1 MNIDGAITVCV
12 AANPYLDSAEALLGE
27 LLEKTAH
34 PLESCDAFAFGAGPG
49 RFSGLRLACGMI
61 QGFAYAFKTSRLL
74 QRRPWRLWRRLTMVP
89 KKTKRLRHCRR
100 IVSIF
105 TLPCV
110 GGKQV
115 FGKARART
123 FCRLT
128 LFYPAPPSGKCAAR
142 RFCVIRRYYKGGH

>member
-61 QGFAYAFKTSRLL
+61 QGFAYAFNKPVVATPSLAAL
-74 QRRPWRLWRRLTMVP
+74 AAANYGAQ
-89 KKTKRLRHCRR
+89 KK
-100 IVSIF
+100 
-105 TLPCV
+105 
-110 GGKQV
+110 Q
-115 FGKARART
+115 
-123 FCRLT
+123 
-128 LFYPAPPSGKCAAR
+128 SGCGIAGAS
-142 RFCVIRRYYKGGH
+142 